1 VRVIF
6 LHLANRHTSTEKQA
20 NNYSMAA
27 RDVCA
32 ACGKTAAQSRCSAC
46 RKVAYCSRSC
56 QKSHW
61 KTHKPEC
68 TQDCVLVYSGEI
80 EDGGIR
86 GVHGFWGDRKTEFTF
101 RETLSSRKMI
111 AEWADQVRGSRL
123 LDGLIA
129 RHETQK
135 LALRNDWRCICGAP
149 ATRIVS
155 DAGVCMVSQLRPI
168 GNGAPSKW
176 VPQFNVRNMFCLARC
191 ERPNCVAIVDERLV
205 NCIRAVRAASERY

>member
-1 VRVIF
+1 
-6 LHLANRHTSTEKQA
+6 
-20 NNYSMAA
+20 MAT

-32 ACGKTAAQSRCSAC
+32 ACGKTGAQSRCSAC

-61 KTHKPEC
+61 KSHKPEC

-80 EDGGIR
+80 EDGEMDVDEEGYMSLR
-86 GVHGFWGDRKTEFTF
+86 GGRKTEFTF
-101 RETLSSRKMI
+101 RETLSSRKLI
-111 AEWADQVRGSRL
+111 AEWADQVRGSRQ

-129 RHETQK
+129 RHETRK

-176 VPQFNVRNMFCLARC
+176 VPQFNVRNLFCLARC
-191 ERPNCVAIVDERLV
+191 ERPSCVAIVDERMI
-205 NCIRAVRAASERY
+205 NCIRAVRQAGADNGLY